1 MFLFPWQKLPLDTAA
16 IEVAIA
22 QAEAQTSAEIRV
34 VVERKN
40 PQKQPLARAESL
52 FGELE
57 MEKTA
62 ARNGVLI
69 YLSFKPRG
77 VAVFGDI
84 GIHQQLPPAFWQ
96 AACDKMTEC
105 CRQKDFS
112 AALCAAVNAVAE
124 PLAHYFPIQEN
135 DQNELPNEVVVR

>member
-1 MFLFPWQKLPLDTAA
+1 MFLFPWQKLPLDTVT
-16 IEVAIA
+16 IESAIA
-22 QAEAQTSAEIRV
+22 QAESQTSAEIRV

-57 MEKTA
+57 MEKTSG
-62 ARNGVLI
+62 RNGVLI

-84 GIHQQLPPAFWQ
+84 GIHQQLPQTFWQ
-96 AACDKMTEC
+96 AICDKMSKC
-105 CRQKDFS
+105 CRQEDFS
-112 AALCAAVNAVAE
+112 AALCAAVETVAE
-124 PLAHYFPIQEN
+124 PLAHYFPVAE
-135 DQNELPNEVVVR
+135 DDENELPNEVVIR